1 MSSTDGTI
9 MLTEVIAAPLLPA
22 RAALWVADRL
32 WSAIAARGAAHLA
45 VSGGSTPLA
54 MFSALAAL
62 PMPWS
67 QVHVWQVDERVAP
80 DGDKDRNAGQLSI
93 LRDAGAVIHQMDVTN
108 VALEAAAIAYANAL
122 PTRCDVVHLG
132 LGDDGHTASW
142 PPGNDVVHAAGNVA
156 VVGPFNGRMR
166 LTLTPRVV
174 NDARSV
180 MFLVAGESKA
190 AMLARLQACDPT
202 IPASVVRGATILTD
216 ISSPSPVRVTTS
228 SGKL

>member
-9 MLTEVIAAPLLPA
+9 LLTEVIAAPLLPG
-22 RAALWVADRL
+22 RAAILVADRL
-32 WSAIAARGAAHLA
+32 WSAFAARGVAHLA

-62 PMPWS
+62 PMPWPH
-67 QVHVWQVDERVAP
+67 VHIWQVDERVAP
-80 DGDKDRNAGQLSI
+80 DGDKDRNAGQLSV
-93 LRDAGAVIHQMDVTN
+93 LRDAGAVIHLMDVTN
-108 VALEAAAIAYANAL
+108 VALEAAAIAYANDL
-122 PTRCDVVHLG
+122 PARCDVVHLG

-142 PPGNDVVHAAGNVA
+142 PPGNDVVHAAVNVA
-156 VVGPFNGRMR
+156 VVDPFNGRMR

-180 MFLVAGESKA
+180 MFLVAGDSKA
-190 AMLARLQACDPT
+190 AMLARLQASDPT